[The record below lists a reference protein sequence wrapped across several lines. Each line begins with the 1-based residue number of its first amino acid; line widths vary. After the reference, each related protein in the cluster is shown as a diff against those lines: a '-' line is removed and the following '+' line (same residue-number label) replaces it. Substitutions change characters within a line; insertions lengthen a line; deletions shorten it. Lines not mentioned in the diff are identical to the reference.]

1 MAGLSAIITLV
12 SFLTTVDLSGF
23 FSNREDITA
32 MIFGV
37 LVIVT
42 FFAGIPFLTAF
53 SYILLAGE
61 IMEFSIDVNTQKLY
75 FLMQK
80 KGYDTTPRDVTNIY
94 PDGRPTSHESKLE
107 D

>member
-1 MAGLSAIITLV
+1 LSAIVTLIG
-12 SFLTTVDLSGF
+12 FLTTVDLSGF
-23 FSNREDITA
+23 FADSNDIA
-32 MIFGV
+32 SMIFGV
-37 LVIVT
+37 LIIVV

-61 IMEFSIDVNTQKLY
+61 IMEFSIDFNTQKLY
-75 FLMQK
+75 TLMEK

-94 PDGRPTSHESKLE
+94 PDGKPVSHESNTE